1 MRDVIYDPVDELIQ
15 VKDGGDLLRRFLQ
28 LQQVFHLP
36 NVQCAD
42 CYRIKIGCSRAS
54 CHGHPPGRKIVR
66 RLLGYEMRQGVSK
79 ILFPAS
85 MKRVLQLAPD
95 VV

>member
-36 NVQCAD
+36 NV
-42 CYRIKIGCSRAS
+42 
-54 CHGHPPGRKIVR
+54 
-66 RLLGYEMRQGVSK
+66 
-79 ILFPAS
+79 
-85 MKRVLQLAPD
+85 
-95 VV
+95 